1 MRITIGNKIFGIAAA
16 MTLIVAITAT
26 VSAYIVGKVNED
38 VRRVAETYIPL
49 SNVVEDIEKHVL
61 EQEILFE
68 RLVPRLRSGDGL
80 AQIIPIMRSF
90 RARGLDVQTE
100 LQTGLRHLGRAQL
113 EEHFIAFKVELS
125 RLTTLLHE
133 VVRVQERLE
142 NQTTTIFEQLANAQN
157 ANIEDLM
164 ARRLKLDEE
173 LRREINIIS
182 NEVKTLTTDAAAHAA
197 DGEVWALRANIISTI
212 SAALLGLILAG
223 LIARNLVRPIH
234 NLESAARE
242 LQRGNLSPEI
252 NVSSKDEI
260 GNLAHA
266 FEEMATELRVKEQI
280 MDTFGKYVDPRVVE
294 SLTSGDDAGLGDGE
308 RRVYSVFFSDIV
320 GFTGISEKL
329 TPKALVNLINAYLT
343 EMSEPIQESQG
354 VIDKY
359 IGDAIMAYWGPPFT
373 PAEEHAQ
380 AACRTALEQQKR
392 LAKFR
397 LRVGDITGLRRDAPD
412 VYMRIGVA
420 TGEVLVG
427 SVGSETVRNYTV
439 LGDTVNLSA
448 RLESLCKHYGT
459 DILIDEGTWRA
470 CGGDF
475 ETREIDTIAVAG
487 KTEAVR
493 IFELMA
499 AKGDLTPERMAQRD
513 RFDTALEH
521 YRTGNWRAAHLALDE
536 LLAQDATDGPAQ
548 TLLQRL
554 KDQSSTPPLDW
565 DGIWHFSQK

>member
-80 AQIIPIMRSF
+80 VRTIPIMRSF

-113 EEHFIAFKVELS
+113 EEHFVAFKVELS

-133 VVRVQERLE
+133 VVRVQEELD
-142 NQTTTIFEQLANAQN
+142 NQTTTIFEHLANAQN

-173 LRREINIIS
+173 LRREINIIT

-223 LIARNLVRPIH
+223 LIASNLVRPIH

-499 AKGDLTPERMAQRD
+499 AKGGLTPERMAQRD

>member
-1 MRITIGNKIFGIAAA
+1 MRITIGNKVFGIAAA

-26 VSAYIVGKVNED
+26 VSAYIVSNVNDD

-49 SNVVEDIEKHVL
+49 SNVIEDIERHAL

-68 RLVPRLRSGDGL
+68 RLIPRLRAGEGTK
-80 AQIIPIMRSF
+80 QITPIMRSY

-100 LQTGLRHLGRAQL
+100 LQSGLWHLDRAQL
-113 EEHFIAFKVELS
+113 EEHFVAFKVELS
-125 RLTTLLHE
+125 RLSTLLHE
-133 VVRVQERLE
+133 VVRVQEELE
-142 NQTTTIFEQLANAQN
+142 NQTTTIFDRLAAGQN
-157 ANIEDLM
+157 ARINDLS

-173 LRREINIIS
+173 LEREINVIT
-182 NEVKTLTTDAAAHAA
+182 NEVKTLTMDAAAHAA
-197 DGEVWALRANIISTI
+197 EGEVWALRANIVSTI

-234 NLESAARE
+234 SLEGAARE
-242 LQRGNLSPEI
+242 LQRGNLSPQI
-252 NVSSKDEI
+252 NVSSNDEI
-260 GNLAHA
+260 GNLARA

-294 SLTSGDDAGLGDGE
+294 NLTNGEDSGLGDGE
-308 RRVYSVFFSDIV
+308 RRVYSVFFSDIA

-329 TPKALVNLINAYLT
+329 TPKALVNLINAYLS
-343 EMSEPIQESQG
+343 EMSEPIQNSQG

-397 LRVGDITGLRRDAPD
+397 LRVGEITGLRRDAPEI
-412 VYMRIGVA
+412 YMRIGVA

-427 SVGSETVRNYTV
+427 SVGSDTVRNYTV
-439 LGDTVNLSA
+439 IGDTVNLSA

-459 DILIDEGTWRA
+459 NILIDESTWQA
-470 CGGDF
+470 CGDDF

-499 AKGDLTPERMAQRD
+499 AKGDLTPERLAQRGH
-513 RFDTALEH
+513 FDTALEH
-521 YRTGNWRAAHLALDE
+521 YRTGDWLAAHRE
-536 LLAQDATDGPAQ
+536 LEEFVTQDATDGPAQ
-548 TLLQRL
+548 ILLQRM
-554 KDQSSTPPLDW
+554 KDQSGEPPSDW
-565 DGIWHFSQK
+565 DGVWRFSQK